1 MIRSPRSAVHLLRL
15 QGLPGLWPQSSC
27 WWLSPQSWF
36 WGFPDLKTALQVIL
50 MHLLIKRPPTW
61 SYSLPFTDEKLVPK
75 LTVTWWQGALLA
87 ETPLWGIPLFSFIG
101 TGRRPLSDSPGLSW
115 HHFLCLSSQG
125 LLMVSPPPP
134 QWVAVVYAT
143 WNLFGKLH
151 QEPPPLLL
159 SVYRHLSSQGWIGGS
174 RLIQSIPFLWPLWLA
189 QGWARGQVR
198 TLESNRLALGVPR
211 RRPLCPFFFFFAG
224 LDSTGSRVAEVIR
237 ESGAWKWRERNWVRR
252 T

>member
-1 MIRSPRSAVHLLRL
+1 MVTRSTGGRDTILGNPVVLFR
-15 QGLPGLWPQSSC
+15 WPS
-27 WWLSPQSWF
+27 
-36 WGFPDLKTALQVIL
+36 
-50 MHLLIKRPPTW
+50 
-61 SYSLPFTDEKLVPK
+61 
-75 LTVTWWQGALLA
+75 
-87 ETPLWGIPLFSFIG
+87 
-101 TGRRPLSDSPGLSW
+101 TGCRPLSDSPGLSW

-189 QGWARGQVR
+189 QGWPRGQVR

-211 RRPLCPFFFFFAG
+211 RRPLCPFFFFFFAG